1 MNLEFGI
8 RNAWG
13 VCPNSYFPVPNS
25 RFLIVPYFLHAS
37 ALDTVLRHA
46 ERATPRECC
55 GVLVG
60 REGEI
65 LQAVEARNLAEDPN
79 RYLLD
84 PQDHI
89 AILRRVRAAG
99 LAVLGFYHSHP
110 HSAAR
115 PSETDQAEASY
126 PGHLYLI
133 VGRGEEVRLFRLI
146 GGNFVETP
154 FVTVT

>member
-1 MNLEFGI
+1 
-8 RNAWG
+8 
-13 VCPNSYFPVPNS
+13 VPC
-25 RFLIVPYFLHAS
+25 LLHAS
-37 ALDTVLRHA
+37 ALEAAVRHA
-46 ERATPRECC
+46 ERSKPCECC

-65 LQAVEARNLAEDPN
+65 LEAVEARNLADDPN

-84 PQDHI
+84 PEDHI
-89 AILRRVRAAG
+89 AIRRRARAAG
-99 LAVLGFYHSHP
+99 LTVVGFYHSHP

-115 PSETDQAEASY
+115 PSETDRAEASY

-133 VGRGEEVRLFRLI
+133 VGGGEVRLFRLTD
-146 GGNFVETP
+146 GNFVETP